1 MRAVCAWCGI
11 ELRPSTP
18 SADGTHPITHGI
30 CQPCAN
36 YFFTPRD
43 PSLRGFLNTLTT
55 PVAVVDDDMRMLEA
69 NDLALTAL
77 GKTRDAALG
86 SRSGDVIECANAK
99 LPGGCGRQVHCA
111 ACTLRNSV
119 RETFETGNGFTEV
132 PAWLRMDPVTGRE
145 AADRVRVLIST
156 EKVGNV
162 VMLRFDDIRKL
173 RLPTTAV
180 VGAR

>member
-1 MRAVCAWCGI
+1 MRAICAWCGI
-11 ELRPSTP
+11 ELHPSTP
-18 SADGTHPITHGI
+18 SAKDASVITHGI
-30 CQPCAN
+30 CQPCAD

-43 PSLRGFLNTLTT
+43 PSLRGFLNTLTA
-55 PVAVVDDDMRMLEA
+55 PVAVVDDDMRVLEA

-119 RETFETGNGFTEV
+119 RETFETGHGFTEV
-132 PAWLRMDPVTGRE
+132 PAWLRQTPSTDE
-145 AADRVRVLIST
+145 AAPGRLRVLIST
-156 EKVGNV
+156 EKVGDV

-173 RLPTTAV
+173 QIPAKTAV
-180 VGAR
+180 DAP